1 MENKYP
7 NRCEEVLAHHGVK
20 GMHWGIRRYQ
30 NPDGSLTA
38 AGEKRYGG
46 KKGDKR
52 FRKDHIEVAMEARK
66 QANINTRVLEK
77 SNKELAKSQKRYE
90 NSAIKNPDSKKT
102 KRLKADRDI
111 KRTLNKAAEKASKMS
126 IEKAKKYTDDLVRQ
140 YGDKSIK
147 EIKYDKHGRIKDPTD
162 TLRKAL
168 QPAAWIAAA
177 GMAYVSP
184 IGVGV
189 VYTQATNK
197 EIANRRYNMAYYSE
211 AKRLKE
217 LEKEKYRK

>member
-1 MENKYP
+1 MENTYL

-46 KKGDKR
+46 KKGEKR
-52 FRKDHIEVAMEARK
+52 FRNDHIGVAMEARK
-66 QANINTRVLEK
+66 QANINARVLEK
-77 SNKELAKSQKRYE
+77 SEKELAKSQKRYE

-111 KRTLNKAAEKASKMS
+111 KRTLNNAAKKASKTS
-126 IEKAKKYTDDLVRQ
+126 IEEAKKYTDDLVRQ
-140 YGDKSIK
+140 YGNKSIK

-168 QPAAWIAAA
+168 EPVAWLAAA

-184 IGVGV
+184 VGVGV

>member
-1 MENKYP
+1 MENTYP
-7 NRCEEVLAHHGVK
+7 NRCEEVLAHHGVL
-20 GMHWGIRRYQ
+20 GMKWGVRRYQ

-52 FRKDHIEVAMEARK
+52 FRKDHIQVAMEART

-111 KRTLNKAAEKASKMS
+111 KRTLNKAAEKASKTS

-162 TLRKAL
+162 TLRKVL
-168 QPAAWIAAA
+168 EPTAWLAAA

-189 VYTQATNK
+189 ASYQPTNK
-197 EIANRRYNMAYYSE
+197 QIANRRYNMAYYSE
-211 AKRLKE
+211 ARRLKE
-217 LEKEKYRK
+217 LEKE